1 MAHPHRGAVDTA
13 AVRCLRDK
21 LGSQVGTMI
30 AAMALRPGI
39 HTVGPDTGALRVHT
53 YREGMAQK
61 VGHDLI
67 IDVGQWQANI
77 EVDEGGSPKAIAL
90 EADPRSLQ
98 VREGHHGV
106 KPLTDKDRT
115 EIRSNIDEKVLR
127 RQPIAFSSSAAE
139 LADGRLTVRGDLT
152 IAGSTRP
159 SSFEL
164 DVADDGRISGRLSV
178 TQSDWGIKPY
188 RAFMGALKVRDTVE
202 VALDVTL
209 PTS

>member
-1 MAHPHRGAVDTA
+1 
-13 AVRCLRDK
+13 
-21 LGSQVGTMI
+21 MI
-30 AAMALRPGI
+30 GAMALRPGTHI
-39 HTVGPDTGALRVHT
+39 VGPDSGTLRVNT
-53 YREGMAQK
+53 YREGMAQR

-67 IDVGQWQANI
+67 IDVGQWQAKL
-77 EVDEGGSPKAIAL
+77 EVEEDGSPKAITL

-98 VREGHHGV
+98 VREGQHGV
-106 KPLTDKDRT
+106 KPLTDKDRA

-127 RQPIAFSSSAAE
+127 GQPIAFSSGATE
-139 LADGRLTVRGDLT
+139 LADGRLTVGGELT
-152 IAGSTRP
+152 ISGSTRP

-164 DVADDGRISGRLSV
+164 DVAADGRVTGLLLV

-209 PTS
+209 PAS